1 MKNKICFI
9 NKSIDI
15 LYKVKKFLMNNINL
29 QYIKL
34 EKMGEQIAWK
44 TNFEDVKERDQFPND
59 NQELNAN
66 LMGGT
71 NHHNAHV
78 FA

>member
-1 MKNKICFI
+1 MENKICFN

-29 QYIKL
+29 QYIKF
-34 EKMGEQIAWK
+34 EKEGEQIAWN

-66 LMGGT
+66 LMGDT